1 MISDWYHVDDKAENR
16 YYAEPVNYKLRR
28 NKMSETGKAESNL
41 CYFARWAA
49 RFTQEKLPQQKHCL
63 SYLRL
68 AYVAFDTKELFVL
81 S

>member
-1 MISDWYHVDDKAENR
+1 
-16 YYAEPVNYKLRR
+16 
-28 NKMSETGKAESNL
+28 MSETGKAESNL